1 MRYIDKLPPTMTGNT
16 REDVQSIASYL
27 LYLQEQIN
35 FILSAM
41 DRKSQDAAEQ
51 TRGGDT
57 LTGG

>member
-1 MRYIDKLPPTMTGNT
+1 MRYIDRMPPVPTGNT
-16 REDVQSIASYL
+16 QSDLQSIAAYL
-27 LYLQEQIN
+27 SYLQEQMN